1 LVTSQGF
8 GVAGKSG
15 PISLPPGKIDISQTG
30 EIEVNGTPVDTTKV
44 VDFRDKSQLE
54 KAGHSLFQARPGAA
68 EQEMTEAVIRQGS
81 LEQSNVNP
89 VQQMMF
95 MISMMRQFEG
105 LQKAIHMV
113 MNNLNDRS
121 INQVGRTV

>member
-1 LVTSQGF
+1 
-8 GVAGKSG
+8 
-15 PISLPPGKIDISQTG
+15 
-30 EIEVNGTPVDTTKV
+30 
-44 VDFRDKSQLE
+44 
-54 KAGHSLFQARPGAA
+54 
-68 EQEMTEAVIRQGS
+68 
-81 LEQSNVNP
+81 
-89 VQQMMF
+89 MF